1 MKERIEELEKLVAE
15 LQAKNA
21 ALEKQN
27 AELLDKN
34 MALSAQLALRGVDA
48 QKVGE
53 QAQQIVALEHEL
65 ATERLKVQTLE
76 EKARQV
82 ELQGKQ
88 IQSQTLRLE
97 EQQQRILGLENQSA
111 ATHASLLAAQEQLD
125 DALDA
130 REKDRWNR
138 AVSDLGVGKETLEG
152 FLAALDNPTN
162 LGNPDA
168 TASLI
173 VEDVTLVGNRANRLI
188 DVARASGAEG
198 ADPSLSQQELYSALT
213 AVGNALRTLF
223 TDTKGASRQ
232 VNDPAV
238 SNRLLNGA
246 RNVGLNSVSLLE
258 ALRMQGGQPQD
269 EQENKILG
277 DGLTILSQSL
287 TSLIES
293 AKELELSLRKQE
305 EDARRTL
312 HEQEE
317 ISLQLKRQEEQAGLD
332 LDDLAERELRAAAK
346 TIEDA
351 AAALIAAKAARK
363 PRAPNDNKP
372 DVAEAILEAAMAI
385 ANATSTLVSSA
396 AVAQRERT
404 ANGRAAAAQGIPYKR
419 DPRWAEGL
427 VSFIFFAKSRE
438 KEIILITADIRC

>member
-1 MKERIEELEKLVAE
+1 
-15 LQAKNA
+15 
-21 ALEKQN
+21 
-27 AELLDKN
+27 
-34 MALSAQLALRGVDA
+34 MALSAQLALRGVEA

-53 QAQQIVALEHEL
+53 QAQQIVTLEHEL
-65 ATERLKVQTLE
+65 TSERLRIKQLE
-76 EKARQV
+76 EKAKQL

-88 IQSQTLRLE
+88 LQAHTLKIE
-97 EQQQRILGLENQSA
+97 EQEQRILTLQNQSA

-138 AVSDLGVGKETLEG
+138 AVNDLALGKETLEG
-152 FLAALDNPTN
+152 FLSGLDNPTN

-173 VEDVTLVGNRANRLI
+173 VEDVSMVNSRATRLI
-188 DVARASGAEG
+188 DVARAGGQEG
-198 ADPSLSQQELYSALT
+198 ADPSLSQQELYGALS
-213 AVGNALRTLF
+213 AVGNALRNLF
-223 TDTKGASRQ
+223 SDAKGASRQ

-246 RNVGLNSVSLLE
+246 RNVGLNSVALLE

-277 DGLTILSQSL
+277 DGLTILQQSL
-287 TSLIES
+287 TSLIET
-293 AKELELSLRKQE
+293 AKELELSLRRQE
-305 EDARRTL
+305 EDARRTQ

-317 ISLQLKRQEEQAGLD
+317 IQLRLKQQEEQAGLD

-396 AVAQRERT
+396 AVAQRERAET
-404 ANGRAAAAQGIPYKR
+404 GRLRAAQGVPYKR
-419 DPRWAEGL
+419 DPTWAEGL
-427 VSFIFFAKSRE
+427 VSFLIFIYLFIYFFIIIIYFIFF
-438 KEIILITADIRC
+438 ILILFP